1 MLIGPSSY
9 YYRAQPKDDRA
20 LVQRLRELAAARVRF
35 GYRRLAVLLRREGW
49 RVNRKRVYR
58 LYKQEGL
65 ALRLKQRK
73 RKRAA
78 QARVTLAQA
87 SAANQRWSMDFMSD
101 RLENGRSLRILTI
114 VDQCTRECPLL
125 EPALSL
131 SGRDVAA
138 CLDRLAQ
145 TRGLPQAITVDNGTE
160 FYSQAMDAW
169 AYRHGVQLD
178 FIRPGRPVENGY
190 IESFN
195 GRLRDECLNTH
206 LFFSVADARE
216 KLELWRED
224 YNHHRPHS
232 SLAQLP
238 PAAFA
243 RDLCAKT
250 NPDSQPRSD

>member
-114 VDQCTRECPLL
+114 VD
-125 EPALSL
+125 
-131 SGRDVAA
+131 
-138 CLDRLAQ
+138 
-145 TRGLPQAITVDNGTE
+145 
-160 FYSQAMDAW
+160 
-169 AYRHGVQLD
+169 
-178 FIRPGRPVENGY
+178 
-190 IESFN
+190 
-195 GRLRDECLNTH
+195 
-206 LFFSVADARE
+206 
-216 KLELWRED
+216 
-224 YNHHRPHS
+224 
-232 SLAQLP
+232 
-238 PAAFA
+238 
-243 RDLCAKT
+243 
-250 NPDSQPRSD
+250 